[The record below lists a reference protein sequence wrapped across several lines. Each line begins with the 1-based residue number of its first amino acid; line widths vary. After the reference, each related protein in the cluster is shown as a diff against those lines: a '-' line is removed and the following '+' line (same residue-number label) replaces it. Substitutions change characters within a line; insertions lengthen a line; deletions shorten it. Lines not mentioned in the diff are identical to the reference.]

1 MEKKSKFVQS
11 VVEYTLGPL
20 YVQTLISRIFYDDL
34 PDMIAGPN
42 KRTTNEE

>member
-1 MEKKSKFVQS
+1 MEKTSRLVQS
-11 VVEYTLGPL
+11 VVGYTREPL

-42 KRTTNEE
+42 K